1 MIFLALRYLLAR
13 RRQTL
18 LTLLGIFFGA
28 AAYVAISGFMLGFRE
43 YLVDQLVNNN
53 AHIRIQAR
61 EDFLTE
67 HSLDQAFYGD
77 VYKHVFWTSPPSGTK
92 GNILVENPQ
101 EWYQRLRADPRV
113 TAFTP
118 QLTANVVLSNGPA
131 NVATVLIGTDPLQQV
146 KVTTIGEYVTE
157 GEWNGLAAGGNRLVL
172 GEELRKKL
180 GVNLSQNV
188 LVSLPGGTPTPF
200 KVVAIF
206 DTGNVQG
213 NSQAYGALSDVQRVN
228 RTPNRVNEIG
238 VRLHDYTQAVD
249 IATTWSRISPE
260 KVQSWDQL
268 FANIFSIF
276 RIQDAV
282 RYLSV
287 GAILIVAGFGIY
299 NVLNMTVVQKRQ
311 DIAILRSMGYN
322 GRDVIWLF
330 FAQGLLLAL
339 SGSALGLLFGYFL
352 SLYIQTIPF
361 AGGPGGGGV
370 GHLLVSFN
378 PAIYAQGALLAVV
391 SASIASILPARAA
404 GRLTPIEIIRAGPE

>member
-1 MIFLALRYLLAR
+1 MIFLAARYLLAR

-53 AHIRIQAR
+53 AQILIQAR

-77 VYKHVFWTSPPSGTK
+77 AYRHVFWVSPPSGTK

-101 EWYQRLRADPRV
+101 KWYERLRDDPRV
-113 TAFTP
+113 LAFTP

-131 NVATVLIGTDPLQQV
+131 TASTVLIGTDPSAQV
-146 KVTTIGEYVTE
+146 KVTTIGDYVTQ
-157 GEWNGLAAGGNRLVL
+157 GEWSGLAAGGNRLVL
-172 GEELRKKL
+172 GDELRKKL

-206 DTGNVQG
+206 DTGSVQA

-228 RTPNRVNEIG
+228 RTPNRVNTIA
-238 VRLHDYTQAVD
+238 VRLHDYTQAAD
-249 IATTWSRISPE
+249 IATTWSKISPE

-330 FAQGLLLAL
+330 FSQGLLLAL
-339 SGSALGLLFGYFL
+339 SGSALGLVFGYL
-352 SLYIQTIPF
+352 VSLYVQTIPF

-378 PAIYAQGALLAVV
+378 PAIYVQGALLAII
-391 SASIASILPARAA
+391 SASVASILPARAA

>member
-67 HSLDQAFYGD
+67 HSLDRAFYGD
-77 VYKHVFWTSPPSGTK
+77 TYAHVFWIAPPSGTK

-101 EWYQRLRADPRV
+101 KWYERLRADPRV
-113 TAFTP
+113 EAFAP
-118 QLTANVVLSNGPA
+118 QLTASVVFSNGPA
-131 NVATVLIGTDPLQQV
+131 SASAVLIGTDPLQQV
-146 KVTTIGEYVTE
+146 KVTTIGDYITA
-157 GEWNGLAAGGNRLVL
+157 GEWNGLAAGGNRLVI
-172 GEELRKKL
+172 GEELHKKL
-180 GVNLSQNV
+180 GVGLSQNV

-200 KVVAIF
+200 KIVAIF
-206 DTGNVQG
+206 DTGNVQA
-213 NSQAYGALSDVQRVN
+213 NLQAYGAVSDVQRVN
-228 RTPNRVNEIG
+228 RTPNRVNEIA
-238 VRLHDYTQAVD
+238 VRLHDYTEAAEV
-249 IATTWSRISPE
+249 ATTWSNISPE

-268 FANIFSIF
+268 FASVFSIF

-311 DIAILRSMGYN
+311 DIAILRSMGYSA
-322 GRDVIWLF
+322 RDVIWLF
-330 FAQGLLLAL
+330 FSQGLLLAL
-339 SGSALGLLFGYFL
+339 SGASLGLVFGYGL

-361 AGGPGGGGV
+361 AGGPGGSGV

-378 PAIYAQGALLAVV
+378 PAIYVQGALLAVV
-391 SASIASILPARAA
+391 SASVASILPARAA
-404 GRLTPIEIIRAGPE
+404 GRLTPIEIIRAGAE